1 MNQDFLKVAQDL
13 AMKAGELALSMQ
25 NNLGEVQEK
34 QAKDYVTKADL
45 ACDKLIREAI
55 IKQFPEHGLITEENS
70 DINVEAPYQWH
81 IDPIDGTNN
90 YAHSFP
96 LWAVLIGLEHKGE
109 MQIAVAF
116 CPAMNELY
124 YAVRGE
130 GAFCN
135 GKAIKTSTED
145 PERGILVTNGINIG
159 EESEHAAFNKRYLEL
174 IQTVAP
180 DVSSIRSLG
189 TAGYASLMVA
199 RGAFTG
205 YIAYGCKSWDLAAVS
220 LIVEEAGGICKS
232 ADGSDLDLKNTEA
245 GVWLCS
251 QPAYKK
257 LSKLTLS

>member
-1 MNQDFLKVAQDL
+1 MNQEFLKIAQEL

-25 NNLGEVQEK
+25 SNLGEIQEK

-55 IKQFPEHGLITEENS
+55 ISKFPKHGLITEENS
-70 DINVEAPYQWH
+70 DINPDSDYQWH

-90 YAHSFP
+90 FAHRFP
-96 LWAVLIGLEHKGE
+96 LWAVLIGLEYKGE
-109 MQIAVAF
+109 MQIGVAF

-135 GKAIKTSTED
+135 GKPIKTSTED
-145 PERGILVTNGINIG
+145 PERGILISNGINIG
-159 EESEHAAFNKRYLEL
+159 EESEHAAFNKAYVDL
-174 IQTVAP
+174 IQKVAP
-180 DVSSIRSLG
+180 SVSSIRSLG
-189 TAGYASLMVA
+189 TAAYASLMVA
-199 RGAFTG
+199 SGSCTA

-220 LIVEEAGGICKS
+220 LIVEEAGGICKT
-232 ADGSDLDLKNTEA
+232 ANGEELDLKNTEP

-257 LSKLTLS
+257 LAHLTH